1 MAWNARPPRGRQWPK
16 INCFPSIVIRSSL
29 LCLPGAASA
38 SLLHLGLV
46 LDVHRGLFPVKRPAA
61 AAAAPGEDVFQLGTC
76 SVRRVGAAA
85 AATPSSYREPQKMHH
100 FLTKS
105 PRYRQSRI
113 FQIAHFGAPYD
124 VSSHRVWPRRWM
136 PGWVRCRWSP
146 SGWEGG
152 RPPRSDSRP
161 TSNSAPSEFS
171 KPSFQ
176 RRRSRSSVE
185 LTLSAR
191 MNVLSVC
198 TTIEVVATCTLTL
211 SGLGE
216 TRSISD
222 RKLRPWPFTRW
233 WRRGSVP
240 AGLPRAVSGLSTST
254 MEDGI
259 DMLPPPPDAAAAA
272 AMAATE
278 AEDEL
283 ALFLRKTDF
292 LYERG
297 LSPPPPLDFS
307 FSSTMLHEPRGEAS
321 PPPGLRG
328 LNGVEECIR

>member
-1 MAWNARPPRGRQWPK
+1 MPWNARPQRGRQWPK

-29 LCLPGAASA
+29 LCLPGAAAAAA

-61 AAAAPGEDVFQLGTC
+61 AAAPGEDVFQLGTC
-76 SVRRVGAAA
+76 SVRRVGAAT
-85 AATPSSYREPQKMHH
+85 AATSSSSSYREPQKNAPL
-100 FLTKS
+100 FNEIT
-105 PRYRQSRI
+105 QIQRI
-113 FQIAHFGAPYD
+113 ENIPNSAFWGPYD
-124 VSSHRVWPRRWM
+124 LSSHRVWPRRWM

-152 RPPRSDSRP
+152 RLPRSDSRP

-211 SGLGE
+211 SGLG
-216 TRSISD
+216 
-222 RKLRPWPFTRW
+222 KLDKEVTENFVPGPS
-233 WRRGSVP
+233 RGGGV
-240 AGLPRAVSGLSTST
+240 
-254 MEDGI
+254 
-259 DMLPPPPDAAAAA
+259 
-272 AMAATE
+272 
-278 AEDEL
+278 
-283 ALFLRKTDF
+283 
-292 LYERG
+292 
-297 LSPPPPLDFS
+297 
-307 FSSTMLHEPRGEAS
+307 GEAS
-321 PPPGLRG
+321 PRDSRGRSADCPRRRWRTVLTCCRRLPTPRRPPPWPPRRPRRSWP
-328 LNGVEECIR
+328 CSS